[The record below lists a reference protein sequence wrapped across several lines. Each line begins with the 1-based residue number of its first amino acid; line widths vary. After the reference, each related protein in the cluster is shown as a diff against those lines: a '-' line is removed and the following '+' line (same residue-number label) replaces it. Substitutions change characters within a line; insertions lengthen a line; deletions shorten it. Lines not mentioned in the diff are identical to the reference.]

1 MSTFS
6 SNAVFIDEEKCIGC
20 SLCVKDCPN
29 GLLYLDGGKA
39 HTRDSGCIE
48 CGHCYAVCPQHAIH
62 MNHYSDED
70 IPLTPMTEIDSDTL
84 LLAMKSRRS
93 VRQFMDT
100 PVEQEKIDRI
110 LEAGRYCPTGS
121 NAQNVSYTILG
132 SRQKDIEAECVDMFR
147 KGQKVASP
155 FADIIKNIK
164 ITDDFFFKGAPLV
177 IVMSSKS
184 DVNAGLASSYM
195 ELMAESQGLGVLYSG
210 FFVICSRLS
219 AKIKGMLEL
228 PKGDKVITC
237 MVIGYP
243 AVKYQRIAPRKEIKT
258 KKL

>member
-84 LLAMKSRRS
+84 ELIGQHS
-93 VRQFMDT
+93 DICIYNE
-100 PVEQEKIDRI
+100 EQNSYCSEKHS
-110 LEAGRYCPTGS
+110 L
-121 NAQNVSYTILG
+121 SY
-132 SRQKDIEAECVDMFR
+132 
-147 KGQKVASP
+147 
-155 FADIIKNIK
+155 
-164 ITDDFFFKGAPLV
+164 DDEEQSQLV
-177 IVMSSKS
+177 I
-184 DVNAGLASSYM
+184 ALEG
-195 ELMAESQGLGVLYSG
+195 EISG
-210 FFVICSRLS
+210 D
-219 AKIKGMLEL
+219 A
-228 PKGDKVITC
+228 
-237 MVIGYP
+237 
-243 AVKYQRIAPRKEIKT
+243 A
-258 KKL
+258 